1 MKRTLLVLV
10 AALAFAAPARAALI
24 TVDFFFNGHP
34 FDPINA
40 GTVAHGTF
48 SFDDGLIPYP
58 DPSLPFPNG
67 DFATTILFMWDGVVY
82 NNSNAT
88 LYQLRFDSE
97 GRLWSWSL
105 GADVNGVD
113 GVSATGSPDFA
124 VSTDGYV
131 YAHGGNLTYDSDS
144 PDPPERV
151 TWTVHYPVAPEPGT
165 LALLAISAPFL
176 FWRARRRD
184 GGGR

>member
-1 MKRTLLVLV
+1 MKRTLLALI
-10 AALAFAAPARAALI
+10 ATLAFAAHARAALI
-24 TVDFFFNGHP
+24 TVDFTFNGSP
-34 FDPINA
+34 LDPINA

-48 SFDDGLIPYP
+48 SFDDGLIPP
-58 DPSLPFPNG
+58 DPSLPMPFG
-67 DFATTILFMWDGVVY
+67 DYATTILFMWDGVVY
-82 NNSNAT
+82 NNGNAT

-97 GRLWSWSL
+97 GRLFSWAL

-124 VSTDGYV
+124 VSQEGYF
-131 YAHGGNLTYDSDS
+131 YAHGDNIFYDSDS

-165 LALLAISAPFL
+165 LALLAPGLLALGLI
-176 FWRARRRD
+176 RRRKN
-184 GGGR
+184 